1 MKKLIC
7 KKPVRVLLILLGAA
21 AAGILFYCLATVS
34 FWMEDSFSLSEFS
47 RSYEQSELFFR
58 QVDTV
63 LSNKIKGQ
71 DNARLLETD
80 GELDLE
86 KQIDIQSYDT
96 VGNTVQDM
104 NTTYLLG
111 DLLNFYENGGWQAL
125 HDAIT
130 AAAGDS
136 TRDTGE
142 ILDEQSDT
150 LETITPVTGITLAE
164 CSRWYSD
171 PAGYVEEMYT
181 LLCEA
186 CEDIYAHYVEYTTVQ
201 DESWSAKAP
210 SNLLYYIENTSNGE
224 VYTNI
229 SADSYEE
236 AVAAAEAE
244 EAFTSLY
251 EGERS
256 FNIMVTNPD
265 RVLNAEASEWFLQER
280 FVGTNEKIYLAVDTS
295 YPVSDELQTWSDYY
309 AQRETIVWRAS
320 AGAAFSLVLLLFCFL
335 CSAAAAGQKEE
346 DSWPMLLRIDSVPTE
361 LAAGVYLIALI
372 IYALIVTG
380 WQRVAG
386 VLPGEEKLKAA
397 VVAASAY
404 LVFLSAVLAFIRRFR
419 AKTLWSNSVTRTL
432 LVTWRQV
439 NSSRAASGQL
449 IVLYIAFFV
458 LNFLF
463 LLLFGRVGLVLVVLL
478 DIAVLL
484 YLMRDMAGKQSI
496 YEGIHQIS
504 QGDLNYR
511 IDTGAL
517 QGDSRKMAEAVN
529 EMGESLCG
537 ALEAIVKNE
546 RLKAEL
552 ITNVSHDLKTPLT
565 SIVNYVDLLKRE
577 TLLTERARGYI
588 EVLDQKS
595 QRLKQLTEDLV
606 EASKISSGNIEL
618 DIVRLQVQS
627 MLMQACGEFEERL
640 EEHGLTTMWQLEKE
654 PVFIMADG
662 RQLWRILEN
671 LLGNVCK
678 YAKEHTEVRVTLRR
692 GSASDVSVPDRSGN
706 VADASVADRFGSV
719 ADVSAPDWPGSVAD
733 IPVAD
738 RSGGASDV
746 HAQDLPRSKSAI
758 ARKLNY
764 SGNAASGR
772 GFSLS
777 EQEIMIEIRNVSRDQ
792 INVEVD
798 ELTGRFVRG
807 DASRSTEG
815 SGLGLSIAQNLTEL
829 LDGRFELSLD
839 DGFFAARMYFSVAPD
854 SESSEPPQL

>member
-1 MKKLIC
+1 VKNLIY
-7 KKPVRVLLILLGAA
+7 KKPIRAFLILLGAA
-21 AAGILFYCLATVS
+21 AAGGILYCLATVS
-34 FWMEDSFSLSEFS
+34 FWMEDSFSLSELS
-47 RSYEQSELFFR
+47 RSFETSDLFFQ
-58 QVDTV
+58 QVDSI
-63 LSNKIKGQ
+63 LSNKIQGQ
-71 DNARLLETD
+71 DNARMLETD
-80 GELDLE
+80 GELDLA

-111 DLLNFYENGGWQAL
+111 DLLEFYENGGWQAL
-125 HDAIT
+125 HDAI
-130 AAAGDS
+130 AAASGDS

-142 ILDEQSDT
+142 ILDEQSDI

-171 PAGYVEEMYT
+171 SAGYVEEMYT
-181 LLCEA
+181 KLDEA
-186 CEDIYAHYVEYTTVQ
+186 CADLYARYVEYTTVQ
-201 DESWSAKAP
+201 DESWLAEAP

-236 AVAAAEAE
+236 AVTAAEAE

-256 FNIMVTNPD
+256 FNIMVSNPD
-265 RVLNAEASEWFLQER
+265 RILNSEAAEWFLQKR

-309 AQRETIVWRAS
+309 AQRETIVWN
-320 AGAAFSLVLLLFCFL
+320 AGIGGAFSLLILLFCFG
-335 CSAAAAGQKEE
+335 CSAAAAGKK
-346 DSWPMLLRIDSVPTE
+346 DAGSPPGLLRVDSVPTE
-361 LAAGVYLIALI
+361 LAAGLYLIAAI
-372 IYALIVTG
+372 FYALIASQ
-380 WQRVAG
+380 WQRLSG
-386 VLPGEEKLKAA
+386 ILPGGETLQEA
-397 VVAASAY
+397 VAAASAW
-404 LVFLSAVLAFIRRFR
+404 LVFLSAALAFVRRFR
-419 AKTLWSNSVTRTL
+419 AKTLWSNSVVRTL
-432 LVTWRQV
+432 IFTWRQV

-449 IVLYIAFFV
+449 IVQYIGFFV
-458 LNFLF
+458 LNLLF
-463 LLLFGRVGLVLVVLL
+463 LIFFGRSGLVLVVLL
-478 DIAVLL
+478 DLAVLL
-484 YLMRDMAGKQSI
+484 YLMRDMAGRQSI
-496 YEGIHQIS
+496 YEGIHQLS
-504 QGDLNYR
+504 RGDLNYR
-511 IDTGAL
+511 IDTQAL
-517 QGDSRKMAEAVN
+517 QGESRKMAEAVN

-618 DIVRLQVQS
+618 EIVRLQVQS

-640 EEHGLTTMWQLEKE
+640 KEHGLTVDWQLEKE
-654 PVFIMADG
+654 PAYIMADG

-671 LLGNVCK
+671 LLGNICK
-678 YAKEHTEVRVTLRR
+678 YAKEGTEVRITLRR
-692 GSASDVSVPDRSGN
+692 IDGSSSDQHGADGAGSMELSDREGSHSTDAPAAAGNRRDLPGNVPTAAKGSRDRS
-706 VADASVADRFGSV
+706 
-719 ADVSAPDWPGSVAD
+719 AP
-733 IPVAD
+733 
-738 RSGGASDV
+738 
-746 HAQDLPRSKSAI
+746 
-758 ARKLNY
+758 
-764 SGNAASGR
+764 AAAP
-772 GFSLS
+772 
-777 EQEIMIEIRNVSRDQ
+777 EIMIELQNVSRDK

-807 DASRSTEG
+807 DLSRSTEG

-829 LDGRFELSLD
+829 LEGRFELAMSE
-839 DGFFAARMYFSVAPD
+839 GIFAARMYFPEA
-854 SESSEPPQL
+854 

>member
-1 MKKLIC
+1 
-7 KKPVRVLLILLGAA
+7 
-21 AAGILFYCLATVS
+21 
-34 FWMEDSFSLSEFS
+34 
-47 RSYEQSELFFR
+47 
-58 QVDTV
+58 
-63 LSNKIKGQ
+63 
-71 DNARLLETD
+71 
-80 GELDLE
+80 
-86 KQIDIQSYDT
+86 
-96 VGNTVQDM
+96 
-104 NTTYLLG
+104 
-111 DLLNFYENGGWQAL
+111 
-125 HDAIT
+125 
-130 AAAGDS
+130 
-136 TRDTGE
+136 E
-142 ILDEQSDT
+142 ILDERSDT
-150 LETITPVTGITLAE
+150 LETILPVTGITLAE

-181 LLCEA
+181 LLDEA
-186 CEDIYAHYVEYTTVQ
+186 CADLYAHYVEYTTEQ
-201 DESWSAKAP
+201 DESWSDEAP
-210 SNLLYYIENTSNGE
+210 SNLLYYIENTTNGE
-224 VYTNI
+224 IYTNI
-229 SADSYEE
+229 QADSYEE
-236 AVAAAEAE
+236 AVALAEAE

-256 FNIMVTNPD
+256 FNIMVTNPE

-280 FVGTNEKIYLAVDTS
+280 FVSTNEKVYLAVDTS

-309 AQRETIVWRAS
+309 AQRETIVWRAC
-320 AGAAFSLVLLLFCFL
+320 AGAGVGLVILLLCFV
-335 CSAAAAGQKEE
+335 CSCMAAGRKEG
-346 DSWPMLLRIDSVPTE
+346 DTWPMLLRIDSIPTE

-372 IYALIVTG
+372 IYTLIAAE
-380 WQRVAG
+380 WQRVVQ

-397 VVAASAY
+397 FVAGTAY
-404 LVFLSAVLAFIRRFR
+404 LVFLSAVLAFVRRFR
-419 AKTLWSNSVTRTL
+419 AKTLLSNSVTRTL
-432 LVTWRQV
+432 LVTWRGV

-449 IVLYIAFFV
+449 IVFYIGFFV
-458 LNFLF
+458 LNFVF
-463 LLLFGRVGLVLVVLL
+463 LLLFGRSGLVLVVLL

-511 IDTGAL
+511 IDSEAL

-565 SIVNYVDLLKRE
+565 SIVNYVDLLKKE

-618 DIVRLQVQS
+618 EIVRLQVQS

-640 EEHGLTTMWQLEKE
+640 EEHGLTIAWQLEKK

-678 YAKEHTEVRVTLRR
+678 YAKEDTEVKVILKRGGAADDPGPEHS
-692 GSASDVSVPDRSGN
+692 GSAADGSEQDLSRSKAAG
-706 VADASVADRFGSV
+706 VHDWKRFGS
-719 ADVSAPDWPGSVAD
+719 
-733 IPVAD
+733 
-738 RSGGASDV
+738 
-746 HAQDLPRSKSAI
+746 
-758 ARKLNY
+758 
-764 SGNAASGR
+764 AASGR
-772 GFSLS
+772 GSFLS
-777 EQEIMIEIRNVSRDQ
+777 EQEIMIEIQNVSRDP

-807 DASRSTEG
+807 DLSRSTEG

-829 LDGRFELSLD
+829 LDGRFELSLE
-839 DGFFAARMYFSVAPD
+839 GGVFAARMYFSEAPD
-854 SESSEPPQL
+854 SEQPQS